1 MKKIIAL
8 LLAVMMVASLAACG
22 TVEPSNTTTNG
33 NVTPTTSK
41 PTTDPQPN
49 KVLTHEE
56 YLATEEGMTVTV
68 EFYVQATQSW
78 WNDKITIYG
87 QTEEGGYY
95 AYETVCSQEDAAKL
109 VPGTKIRVTG
119 ERTSWEGE
127 IEVKGGT
134 IEFVED
140 GDTKIFDA
148 MDVTEYL
155 GTEELVNYQNMKVA
169 FTNMEIKEIE
179 YRNGEPGDDI
189 YVTVMHGGNEYDFC
203 VEVYL
208 TGTESD
214 VYKAFAE
221 LKAGDVVDMEGF
233 LYWYQGI
240 NPHITAVSAPKTAH
254 EIYVDTPDG
263 EAVSVE
269 FYVQATQS
277 WWSNKITIY
286 GQTEEG
292 GYFSYETVCSEE
304 DAAKLVPGTKIRVT
318 GVKGSWEGELEVMQ
332 GTIEFLDA
340 EPYIA
345 EAMDVTAL
353 LGTEELV
360 KYQNMLVAFKG
371 ITIKEIAYRNGEPG
385 DDIYVT
391 VSYNG
396 ADYSFCVERYLT
408 GPETDLYKAFETL
421 QAGDVVDVEGF
432 LYWYQGVNT
441 HITAISKVA

>member
-140 GDTKIFDA
+140 GDTKIFEA

-169 FTNMEIKEIE
+169 FTNMEIKIG
-179 YRNGEPGDDI
+179 R
-189 YVTVMHGGNEYDFC
+189 
-203 VEVYL
+203 
-208 TGTESD
+208 
-214 VYKAFAE
+214 
-221 LKAGDVVDMEGF
+221 
-233 LYWYQGI
+233 
-240 NPHITAVSAPKTAH
+240 AH
-254 EIYVDTPDG
+254 V
-263 EAVSVE
+263 
-269 FYVQATQS
+269 
-277 WWSNKITIY
+277 
-286 GQTEEG
+286 
-292 GYFSYETVCSEE
+292 
-304 DAAKLVPGTKIRVT
+304 
-318 GVKGSWEGELEVMQ
+318 
-332 GTIEFLDA
+332 
-340 EPYIA
+340 
-345 EAMDVTAL
+345 
-353 LGTEELV
+353 
-360 KYQNMLVAFKG
+360 
-371 ITIKEIAYRNGEPG
+371 
-385 DDIYVT
+385 
-391 VSYNG
+391 
-396 ADYSFCVERYLT
+396 
-408 GPETDLYKAFETL
+408 
-421 QAGDVVDVEGF
+421 
-432 LYWYQGVNT
+432 
-441 HITAISKVA
+441 